1 MTGRRRVPLSLRGPA
16 TQKCP
21 VHHQGD
27 DELDFLDALQSSAD
41 NTENRA
47 SGQIE
52 TEAYQNQRYTVFR
65 EIEEWYGQRESL
77 IYTEGY

>member
-1 MTGRRRVPLSLRGPA
+1 VALQQ
-16 TQKCP
+16 QKCP
-21 VHHQGD
+21 VHHHGD

-52 TEAYQNQRYTVFR
+52 TED
-65 EIEEWYGQRESL
+65 
-77 IYTEGY
+77 

>member
-1 MTGRRRVPLSLRGPA
+1 VALQQ
-16 TQKCP
+16 QKCP
-21 VHHQGD
+21 VHRHGD

-52 TEAYQNQRYTVFR
+52 TED
-65 EIEEWYGQRESL
+65 
-77 IYTEGY
+77 